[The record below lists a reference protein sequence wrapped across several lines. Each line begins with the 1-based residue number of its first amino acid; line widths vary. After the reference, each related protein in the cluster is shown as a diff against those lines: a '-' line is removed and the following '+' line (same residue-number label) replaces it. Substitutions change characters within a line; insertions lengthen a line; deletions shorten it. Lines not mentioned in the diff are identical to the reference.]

1 MKRGRKP
8 SKPKSP
14 RAAALDKAVELFRRG
29 KVKGTIRK
37 LHRFGISALEFANRL
52 DHLRDANSRTRPL
65 RNLPSLEE
73 AIRKFKDVNKIAAL
87 SDLGAAD
94 RRLVLEIDGE
104 QEETLT
110 VGEYGLTDA
119 ELCEQLHRANQLL
132 VDTGNEGLIPILRLI
147 VRNKSNRRESIVHL
161 ARTTNMKFHCAK
173 VKYFLGRSILL
184 KLFSVNKIKGETKA

>member
-65 RNLPSLEE
+65 RNLPSLEV
-73 AIRKFKDVNKIAAL
+73 IF
-87 SDLGAAD
+87 
-94 RRLVLEIDGE
+94 
-104 QEETLT
+104 
-110 VGEYGLTDA
+110 
-119 ELCEQLHRANQLL
+119 
-132 VDTGNEGLIPILRLI
+132 
-147 VRNKSNRRESIVHL
+147 
-161 ARTTNMKFHCAK
+161 MK
-173 VKYFLGRSILL
+173 R
-184 KLFSVNKIKGETKA
+184 

>member
-37 LHRFGISALEFANRL
+37 LHRFGISALEFVNRI
-52 DHLRDANSRTRPL
+52 DFLRENSPEKRPM
-65 RNLPSLEE
+65 RNLPSLDE
-73 AIRKFKDVNKIAAL
+73 ILSKFKDINKIAAF

-94 RRLVLEIDGE
+94 RRMVLEIDGE
-104 QEETLT
+104 AEEALT
-110 VGEYGLTDA
+110 VGEYGLTED
-119 ELCEQLHRANQLL
+119 ERSERLRRANQLL

-147 VRNKSNRRESIVHL
+147 VRNKNNRRESIVHL

-173 VKYFLGRSILL
+173 VKYFWGRSILL
-184 KLFSVNKIKGETKA
+184 KLFSTNKIKDKTKV